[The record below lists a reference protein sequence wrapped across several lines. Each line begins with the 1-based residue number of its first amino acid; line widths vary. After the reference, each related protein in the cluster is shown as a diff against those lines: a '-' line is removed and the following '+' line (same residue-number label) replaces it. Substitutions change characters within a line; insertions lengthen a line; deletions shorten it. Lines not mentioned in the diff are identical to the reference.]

1 MISEIEKLPRVKLG
15 FFPTPLTEAK
25 QLSSVLGGPRILLK
39 RDDLTGLAMGGNKT
53 RHLEFILPQVK
64 QEGADVIVSTAG
76 SQSNFCVQLAA
87 AARRLDM
94 NSAFVLFSEAAH
106 PETQGNLLL
115 QNILASEV
123 RFLEGTLSN
132 DNYRANIARALN
144 EVADELREKGR
155 KPVIINFVTE
165 MSPYLP
171 LAVCGYIEAIGE
183 IRQQL
188 MEQKIAAHYIFVPVA
203 SGCTYAGLLLG
214 VKLLSLPLKIIGI
227 ATSEAKD
234 KLMSKIIDTANQTA
248 KFLGLD
254 MTITPGD
261 VEIYDDYMGEGYGKM
276 TRECEDAT
284 RLVAQTEGIFLDPIY
299 TGKTMAGLIDLVKK
313 GRFKPTDTVV
323 FIHTGGIP
331 ALFAYNREIAR

>member
-1 MISEIEKLPRVKLG
+1 MSLVKLPRISLG
-15 FFPTPLTEAK
+15 LLPTPLHELPN
-25 QLSSVLGGPRILLK
+25 LSASLASQRIFIK
-39 RDDLTGLAMGGNKT
+39 RDDLTGLAMGGNKV

-64 QEGADVIVSTAG
+64 QEDVDVIISTAG

-87 AARRLDM
+87 AARKLNM
-94 NSAFVLFSEAAH
+94 NAVFVFFGATAH

-115 QNILASEV
+115 QNILSSEM
-123 RFLEGTLSN
+123 RFLEGTPWS
-132 DNYRANIARALN
+132 DNYQSNITRVLN

-155 KPVIINFVTE
+155 KPAIINFVTE

-171 LAVCGYIEAIGE
+171 LAVSGYIEASEE

-188 MEQKIAAHYIFVPVA
+188 LKQETAARYIIVPSA
-203 SGCTYAGLLLG
+203 SGATYAGLLLG

-227 ATSEAKD
+227 ATYEDKD
-234 KLMSKIIDTANQTA
+234 TLVSKIVDCANRTA

-254 MTITPGD
+254 MTVTPE
-261 VEIYDDYMGEGYGKM
+261 EIEVYDDYLGEGYGM
-276 TRECEDAT
+276 VTRECEDAI

-313 GRFKPTDTVV
+313 GRFKPTDTAV

-331 ALFAYNREIAR
+331 ALFAYHKEIAR

>member
-1 MISEIEKLPRVKLG
+1 MSLVKLPRISLG
-15 FFPTPLTEAK
+15 LLPTPLHELPN
-25 QLSSVLGGPRILLK
+25 LSASLGSQRIFAK
-39 RDDLTGLAMGGNKT
+39 RDDLTGLAMGGNKV

-64 QEGADVIVSTAG
+64 QEGADIIISTAG

-87 AARRLDM
+87 AARRLNM
-94 NSAFVLFSEAAH
+94 NAAFVLFSGAAH

-123 RFLEGTLSN
+123 RFLEDTPSS
-132 DNYRANIARALN
+132 DNYQSNIARALN

-155 KPVIINFVTE
+155 KPVIINFVTK

-171 LAVCGYIEAIGE
+171 LAVSGYIEAAEE
-183 IRQQL
+183 IWQQL
-188 MEQKIAAHYIFVPVA
+188 LKQKIAARYIIVPSA
-203 SGCTYAGLLLG
+203 SGATYAGLLLG

-227 ATSEAKD
+227 ATYEGKD
-234 KLMSKIIDTANQTA
+234 TLVSKIVDSANQTA

-254 MTITPGD
+254 MTVAPE
-261 VEIYDDYMGEGYGKM
+261 EIEVYDDYLGEGYGIM
-276 TRECEDAT
+276 TRECEDAI

-299 TGKTMAGLIDLVKK
+299 TGKAMAGLIDLVKK

-331 ALFAYNREIAR
+331 ALFAYHKEIAR